1 MENAAAR
8 DNFVS
13 GLYEQSVKQEKE
25 RVLDTVVAPEHARM
39 HRDAAIHLH
48 DLEGYRFVYNCCTP
62 MLQDVLAI
70 DSFIAKGDF
79 SRIAEM
85 FEKLKSLI
93 ANLAVCQ
100 TGGIGFA
107 NFDGNLAATLE
118 KLGVACSEANQTVMM
133 EMAALFLHWVN
144 TTRTRYCREPYYIS
158 LNLGLATS
166 DWGRCI
172 SKAVIKAY
180 SEQPMDMMRPNIIF
194 KVKADINGNEGSPN
208 HDLFRMAL
216 HCTAR
221 KMIPTY
227 LLMDSQANLECEPEQ
242 LGIMGCRTR
251 VYQNSN
257 GQQGTIGRG
266 NVAYVSINL
275 PQIALQSAS
284 VEDFTRK
291 LAEQANACKDILLAR
306 KETLKY
312 SRKLDFVFENH
323 LWNEAQDIEAL
334 TRQGTLSLGFIGLA
348 ETVEI
353 LIGEKLHCSSEAQA
367 LGYAI
372 VEQLRKYADNFRQQ
386 TGLNFTLLAT
396 PGEMISG
403 RFAEADKKRFNH
415 PAIEKEFYTN
425 SFHIE
430 VNSGVSLYDKLRLE
444 GRFHALCNGGSISY
458 VEFKDAPMENAEALA
473 DLVAFAACQGV
484 SYLGFNFPLDI
495 CKDCNCHGTFDGC
508 PACGSKNIKRIRRV
522 SGYLE
527 DLNYFTRGKTREAGQ
542 RRANAWNS
550 NEKQE

>member
-1 MENAAAR
+1 MDNAAAR

-25 RVLDTVVAPEHARM
+25 HVLDTIVAPEHAQM
-39 HRDAAIHLH
+39 HRDAAIHLQ

-62 MLQDVLAI
+62 MLQDILAVE
-70 DSFIAKGDF
+70 SFTARGDF
-79 SRIAEM
+79 SRIAEV

-107 NFDGNLAATLE
+107 NFDGDLASTLE
-118 KLGVACSEANQTVMM
+118 KLGVAGTEANQAVMM

-158 LNLGLATS
+158 INLGLATS

-172 SKAVIKAY
+172 TKAVIKAY
-180 SEQPMDMMRPNIIF
+180 AEQPMEMTRPNIIF
-194 KVKADINGNEGSPN
+194 KVKADINGRESSPN
-208 HDLFRMAL
+208 HDLFRQAL
-216 HCTAR
+216 QCTAR

-227 LLMDSQANLECEPEQ
+227 LLMDSQVNLNCEPER

-257 GQQGTIGRG
+257 GQQGTVGRG

-284 VEDFTRK
+284 IEDFTRK
-291 LAEQANACKDILLAR
+291 LAEQANACKDILTSR
-306 KETLKY
+306 METLKR
-312 SRKLDFVFENH
+312 SRKLDFVYENH
-323 LWNEAQDIEAL
+323 LWNGVHDIEAL

-353 LIGEKLHCSSEAQA
+353 LLGEKLHCSRKAEA

-372 VEQLRKYADNFRQQ
+372 VSQLRTSADHFRQQ
-386 TGLNFTLLAT
+386 TGLNFSLLAT
-396 PGEMISG
+396 PGELISG
-403 RFAEADKKRFNH
+403 RFAEADKIRFSH

-425 SFHIE
+425 SFHVE

-444 GRFHALCNGGSISY
+444 GKFHALCNGGSISY
-458 VEFKDAPMENAEALA
+458 VEFNDAPMENVEALA

-495 CKDCNCHGTFDGC
+495 CEDCGRHGTFDDC
-508 PACGSKNIKRIRRV
+508 PVCGSKNIKRIRRV

-527 DLNYFTRGKTREAGQ
+527 DLNYFTRGKRREAGQ
-542 RRANAWNS
+542 RRANAWEENKKP
-550 NEKQE
+550 E